1 MSAYSQNTPATAG
14 EVPECLQLI
23 RTDST
28 TLNSSQRGYGLSPL
42 GAERLMERLSVSL
55 TKGKYMC
62 DLQKNFNL
70 VKKRTAICIAFHNT
84 SLNLDTIKDIADNI

>member
-1 MSAYSQNTPATAG
+1 MPKRPQTF
-14 EVPECLQLI
+14 QLNRKASRSI
-23 RTDST
+23 EDARAQ
-28 TLNSSQRGYGLSPL
+28 NSSQRGYGLSPL

-84 SLNLDTIKDIADNI
+84 SLNLDTIKDIADNIQ